1 MAVKFHKVHQFYV
14 CLRKTFTKQNKTQTQ
29 INHNFNYL
37 VLEIREDTT
46 LSLSYGYTP
55 LDVKL
60 ATSTHTYNKIG
71 KFFLYLFASH
81 KCYIQYAYFFHCM
94 VNSCFF
100 LEDKHQR
107 YTNDRVI
114 NLDTLGIQKEKST
127 MYLLKTAV
135 VGLTFVVT
143 VLFVS
148 YACLGFLM
156 KRNRA
161 THEDLVIIN
170 E

>member
-1 MAVKFHKVHQFYV
+1 MQ
-14 CLRKTFTKQNKTQTQ
+14 
-29 INHNFNYL
+29 YL
-37 VLEIREDTT
+37 
-46 LSLSYGYTP
+46 SKLSYFVTE
-55 LDVKL
+55 DRDKKITKIFVHEND
-60 ATSTHTYNKIG
+60 TVEFQQQESTT
-71 KFFLYLFASH
+71 
-81 KCYIQYAYFFHCM
+81 
-94 VNSCFF
+94 
-100 LEDKHQR
+100 
-107 YTNDRVI
+107 
-114 NLDTLGIQKEKST
+114 
-127 MYLLKTAV
+127 YLLRTAV

>member
-1 MAVKFHKVHQFYV
+1 MIKQETKTSIRTKCNQLGKILSAFQMLQFEMRELIIFYH
-14 CLRKTFTKQNKTQTQ
+14 L
-29 INHNFNYL
+29 L
-37 VLEIREDTT
+37 VLTNSNLCSSEEHCHHVHGCKIPQEIREDTT

-55 LDVKL
+55 LDVQL
-60 ATSTHTYNKIG
+60 ATSTHTYNKI
-71 KFFLYLFASH
+71 
-81 KCYIQYAYFFHCM
+81 
-94 VNSCFF
+94 
-100 LEDKHQR
+100 EDKHQR
-107 YTNDRVI
+107 FTNDRVI
-114 NLDTLGIQKEKST
+114 NIDTVGIQKEEST

-148 YACLGFLM
+148 YACLGILM

>member
-1 MAVKFHKVHQFYV
+1 MLY
-14 CLRKTFTKQNKTQTQ
+14 T
-29 INHNFNYL
+29 
-37 VLEIREDTT
+37 IRVF
-46 LSLSYGYTP
+46 LSLY
-55 LDVKL
+55 
-60 ATSTHTYNKIG
+60 G
-71 KFFLYLFASH
+71 KFML
-81 KCYIQYAYFFHCM
+81 
-94 VNSCFF
+94 F

-107 YTNDRVI
+107 FTNDRVI
-114 NLDTLGIQKEKST
+114 NIDTVGIQKEEST

-148 YACLGFLM
+148 YACLGILM